1 MIELNVS
8 DHIDDLGDLGDLGV
22 LVTDVLGVLVTDEVD
37 EFAELDEVDEF
48 AELDEVDEFAELDE
62 VDEFAELDEVDEFAE
77 LGLDESCEPNELI
90 VSSEMSVLG
99 VPSSHDFELLRERDG
114 SESSFGYIIFINW
127 SSTIYNISH
136 KSS

>member
-22 LVTDVLGVLVTDEVD
+22 LVTDVLGVVVTDEVE
-37 EFAELDEVDEF
+37 EFAELDEVEEF
-48 AELDEVDEFAELDE
+48 AELDELDE
-62 VDEFAELDEVDEFAE
+62 IAE
-77 LGLDESCEPNELI
+77 LGLDECREPNELI

>member
-8 DHIDDLGDLGDLGV
+8 DHIDDLGDLGV
-22 LVTDVLGVLVTDEVD
+22 LVTDVLGVLVTDE
-37 EFAELDEVDEF
+37 L
-48 AELDEVDEFAELDE
+48 DEFAELDE

-90 VSSEMSVLG
+90 VSSEMFVLG